1 MITRIFT
8 GIIGISIIAIMIQ
21 QGGRVFA
28 GMALILAF
36 IAWHELS
43 DLLERRR
50 IHLTYVFGFIAITGI
65 LGIAYM
71 SSATHLF
78 SSITFST
85 MILPAMLAISFWILI
100 LTLIFYQLVN
110 PPDALASIG
119 GIFYIGFPFAFLILL
134 RGMGSDLIE
143 TPLDQ
148 YGIHLQLGSAL
159 VWMMFLG
166 TWASDTFAYFVGTAF
181 GSHRLAPS
189 ISPKK
194 SVEGFL
200 GGVLGTVATTSLV
213 GNLIFHFPA
222 IEMAVFGFG
231 IAIAATIGDLVESVI
246 KRFAG
251 MKDSG
256 DIIPGHGGV
265 LDRFDSLLFT
275 APAAYYFFIYIFTIG
290 EF

>member
-1 MITRIFT
+1 MITRILT
-8 GIIGISIIAIMIQ
+8 GIVGIAIIAVVIQ
-21 QGGRVFA
+21 SGGRVFA
-28 GMALILAF
+28 AMSLILAF
-36 IAWHELS
+36 LAWHELT

-50 IHLTYVFGFIAITGI
+50 MHLTYVFGFFALAGI

-71 SSATHLF
+71 SSATNLF
-78 SSITFST
+78 SAVTFST
-85 MILPAMLAISFWILI
+85 LIIPAMLAISFWILI

-119 GIFYIGFPFAFLILL
+119 GIFYIGLPFAFLILL
-134 RGMGSDLIE
+134 RGLGHDLIE

-148 YGIHLQLGSAL
+148 YGIHLTRGSAL

-181 GSHRLAPS
+181 GSHRLAPT

-200 GGVLGTVATTSLV
+200 GGILGTIATTSLV
-213 GNLIFHFPA
+213 GNLIFQFPA
-222 IEMAVFGFG
+222 IEMAVFGFI
-231 IAIAATIGDLVESVI
+231 IAIAATLGDLVESVI

-256 DIIPGHGGV
+256 SIIPGHGGV

-275 APAAYYFFIYIFTIG
+275 APVAYYFFIYIFTIG
-290 EF
+290 EI